1 MAHVRTDTYSRPA
14 LIRAERGTV
23 IRRPAVSYVRD
34 WHGTAVQA
42 ARASDGFP
50 PFPVEWA
57 LGCFVRF
64 QEVDRGTPV
73 TAMGQV
79 TSFGSRS
86 VNGSNGAE
94 ATDQDFVVCVRF
106 PVCGD
111 QKQTVGFR
119 PNSVTPDR
127 MDE

>member
-1 MAHVRTDTYSRPA
+1 MRM
-14 LIRAERGTV
+14 
-23 IRRPAVSYVRD
+23 
-34 WHGTAVQA
+34 
-42 ARASDGFP
+42 
-50 PFPVEWA
+50 
-57 LGCFVRF
+57 
-64 QEVDRGTPV
+64 

-86 VNGSNGAE
+86 VNGGNEAE

-119 PNSVTPDR
+119 PAPVIRRSAMECLRRFGSRHRQQST
-127 MDE
+127 

>member
-1 MAHVRTDTYSRPA
+1 M
-14 LIRAERGTV
+14 LM
-23 IRRPAVSYVRD
+23 
-34 WHGTAVQA
+34 
-42 ARASDGFP
+42 
-50 PFPVEWA
+50 
-57 LGCFVRF
+57 
-64 QEVDRGTPV
+64 

-86 VNGSNGAE
+86 VNGGNEAE

-127 MDE
+127 MLE